1 MLRCERC
8 NNDWSRNIMYED
20 KQGRNVC
27 IHCLGSDE
35 EAIEAKTTE
44 ELRGEL
50 VTAISKAMEFI
61 DMARTPSVKLAAG
74 KPLNCV
80 ENYEIIRSAS
90 DLYLN
95 CAEYELKR
103 GLNG

>member
-27 IHCLGSDE
+27 IHCLGADE
-35 EAIEAKTTE
+35 EAREAKTTE
-44 ELRGEL
+44 ELRVEL
-50 VTAISKAMEFI
+50 VTAINKAMEFI
-61 DMARTPSVKLAAG
+61 KMAKNPTVKYDG
-74 KPLNCV
+74 SKPPDAK
-80 ENYEIIRSAS
+80 ENYEIIRQTIY
-90 DLYLN
+90 LYLN